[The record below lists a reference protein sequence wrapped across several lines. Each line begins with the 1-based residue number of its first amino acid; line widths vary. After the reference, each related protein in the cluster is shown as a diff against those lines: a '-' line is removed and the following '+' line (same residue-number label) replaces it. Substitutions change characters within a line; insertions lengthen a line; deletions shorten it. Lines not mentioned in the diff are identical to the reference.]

1 MSKIFTIHPDNP
13 QSRRIEEIK
22 LALSGGAVM
31 LYPTDT
37 VYAIGCYL
45 NAKSAVE
52 RVRQIKQLAND
63 KPLTFLCPSLSNVAT
78 YASVSDTA
86 YRIMKRLIPGPYT
99 FLLPATKL
107 VPRIVQSPKR
117 KTTGI
122 RVPNHQVCLALMEAL
137 GNPIISTSAHIRAN
151 DEDQEIVENGKQP
164 ILTRVDLYDHL
175 DKLVDIIIDTAE
187 EPTYQVSTILDLT
200 DEEPVIIRRGLGW
213 EAVATWV

>member
-1 MSKIFTIHPDNP
+1 MAKTFAIHPDNP
-13 QSRRIEEIK
+13 QNRRIEDIK
-22 LALSGGAVM
+22 LALSSGAIM

-37 VYAIGCYL
+37 VYAIGCDL

-78 YASVSDTA
+78 YAFVSDTA

-107 VPRIVQSPKR
+107 VPRLVQNPKR

-122 RVPNHQVCLALMEAL
+122 RVPDHTVCLALLEAL
-137 GNPIISTSAHIRAN
+137 GNPIISTSAHLPPKDID
-151 DEDQEIVENGKQP
+151 DEIAELDSENIMSRVE
-164 ILTRVDLYDHL
+164 LFDRL
-175 DKLVDIIIDTAE
+175 DNLVDIIIDTGE
-187 EPTYQVSTILDLT
+187 EPTYHVSTILDLT
-200 DEEPVIIRRGLGW
+200 DEEPVITRRGLGW
-213 EAVATWV
+213 EAAAAWV